1 MFGYYSHPE
10 PLKQAYRTPK
20 NQRKALTAYY
30 MLEYLSLCT
39 QLNQM
44 GSIRRHFSEGDF
56 TKYLKNKLDDIQ
68 NNKAIKLDLLMC
80 DYKDDMKEIK
90 RGYEIL

>member
-1 MFGYYSHPE
+1 
-10 PLKQAYRTPK
+10 
-20 NQRKALTAYY
+20 
-30 MLEYLSLCT
+30 
-39 QLNQM
+39 M

-90 RGYEIL
+90 RGYEILEGITYDSLVWGIDRYSDAHIF